1 MNTKLTLSVDK
12 KIIEEIKSYAKK
24 HQVSLSKM
32 VENYFNYIVHKTKPD
47 VKSSAIVE
55 ELTGI
60 INLPVNF
67 NEKEE
72 YYNFLSEKYK
82 WSLKYLLIQT

>member
-1 MNTKLTLSVDK
+1 MNTKLTLSVDQ
-12 KIIEEIKSYAKK
+12 KIIEEIKSYAKQ

-32 VENYFNYIVHKTKPD
+32 VENYFNFVVQKTQLKNTT
-47 VKSSAIVE
+47 SALVE

-60 INLPVNF
+60 INLPKNF

-72 YYNFLSEKYK
+72 YYDFLSEKYK
-82 WSLKYLLIQT
+82 

>member
-1 MNTKLTLSVDK
+1 MNTKLTLSVDQ
-12 KIIEEIKSYAKK
+12 KIIEEIKLYAKK

-32 VENYFNYIVHKTKPD
+32 VENYFNFVVQKTQLE
-47 VKSSAIVE
+47 VTTSALVQ

-60 INLPVNF
+60 VNLPKNF

-72 YYNFLSEKYK
+72 YYDFLSEKYK
-82 WSLKYLLIQT
+82 

>member
-1 MNTKLTLSVDK
+1 MNTKLTLSLDQ

-32 VENYFNYIVHKTKPD
+32 VENYFNFVVQKTELE
-47 VKSSAIVE
+47 VTTSAIIN

-60 INLPVNF
+60 INLPKDF

-72 YYNFLSEKYK
+72 YNNYLSEKYR
-82 WSLKYLLIQT
+82 

>member
-1 MNTKLTLSVDK
+1 MNTKLTLSVDQ
-12 KIIEEIKSYAKK
+12 KIIEEIKSYVKK

-32 VENYFNYIVHKTKPD
+32 VENYFNYVVQKTKPE

-60 INLPVNF
+60 INLPGDF

-82 WSLKYLLIQT
+82 

>member
-1 MNTKLTLSVDK
+1 MNTKLTLSVDQ
-12 KIIEEIKSYAKK
+12 KIIEEIKSYAKQ

-32 VENYFNYIVHKTKPD
+32 VENYFNFVVQKTQLEATTSAL
-47 VKSSAIVE
+47 VK

-60 INLPVNF
+60 INLPKNF

-72 YYNFLSEKYK
+72 YYDFLSEKYK
-82 WSLKYLLIQT
+82 

>member
-1 MNTKLTLSVDK
+1 MNTKLTLSVDQ

-32 VENYFNYIVHKTKPD
+32 VENYFNYVVQKTKPE

-60 INLPVNF
+60 INLPGDF

-82 WSLKYLLIQT
+82 

>member
-1 MNTKLTLSVDK
+1 MMNTKLTLSVDQ
-12 KIIEEIKSYAKK
+12 KIIEEIKSYAKMHK
-24 HQVSLSKM
+24 VSLSKM
-32 VENYFNYIVHKTKPD
+32 VENYFNFVVHKAKPK

-60 INLPVNF
+60 ISLPGDF

-82 WSLKYLLIQT
+82 

>member
-1 MNTKLTLSVDK
+1 MNTKLTLSLDQ

-32 VENYFNYIVHKTKPD
+32 VENYFNFVVQKTEFEAKT
-47 VKSSAIVE
+47 SALVN

-60 INLPVNF
+60 ITLPKNF

-72 YYNFLSEKYK
+72 YYDFLSEKYK
-82 WSLKYLLIQT
+82 

>member
-1 MNTKLTLSVDK
+1 MNTKLTLSVDQ
-12 KIIEEIKSYAKK
+12 KIIQEIKSYAKS

-32 VENYFNYIVHKTKPD
+32 VENYFNYLVHKAKPN
-47 VKSSAIVE
+47 VKASAIVE
-55 ELTGI
+55 ELSGI
-60 INLPVNF
+60 ISLPANF

-82 WSLKYLLIQT
+82 

>member
-1 MNTKLTLSVDK
+1 MNTKLTLSLDQKV
-12 KIIEEIKSYAKK
+12 IEEIKSYAKK

-32 VENYFNYIVHKTKPD
+32 VENYFNLVVQKTEFEATT
-47 VKSSAIVE
+47 SALVA

-60 INLPVNF
+60 INLPKNF

-72 YYNFLSEKYK
+72 YYNFLSEKFK
-82 WSLKYLLIQT
+82 

>member
-1 MNTKLTLSVDK
+1 MNTKLTLSVDQ
-12 KIIEEIKSYAKK
+12 KIIEEIKSYSKMHK
-24 HQVSLSKM
+24 VSLSKM
-32 VENYFNYIVHKTKPD
+32 VENYFNYIVHGAKPKI
-47 VKSSAIVE
+47 KSSAIVD

-60 INLPVNF
+60 ITLPANF

-82 WSLKYLLIQT
+82 WTRNYLSIQT

>member
-1 MNTKLTLSVDK
+1 MNTKLTLSLDQ
-12 KIIEEIKSYAKK
+12 KIIEEIKTYAKK

-32 VENYFNYIVHKTKPD
+32 VENYFNYIVHKANPK

-60 INLPVNF
+60 ISLPANF

-72 YYNFLSEKYK
+72 YYNFLNEKYK
-82 WSLKYLLIQT
+82 